1 MARRSHRIMF
11 PYGAICACEPP
22 NSMPDDAPMIM
33 PDYCGGSIV
42 NLMSSITHAF
52 EAADEL
58 YPPLRALPAESL
70 TSGNIVLLVIDGLGH
85 DNLITHCRD
94 GALVRH
100 LKDRIT
106 SVFPATTATAVT
118 TFLTGMAP
126 QQHGVTGWFTYFR
139 EIATVLAV
147 LPYQPRHGSPVPK
160 VPARTLL
167 DHAPVFDRLKA
178 RSHVVAPNRI
188 LYSEFNAAHN
198 GKAQLHG
205 FGNLGQMFETIARIV
220 RAPGE
225 RNYLYA
231 YWPELDRLAHEHG
244 IASGEALAHLAE
256 LDEAFGSFLADIRG
270 TSTTVIVTADHGFI
284 DARPDQAIEL
294 ESHPQLARMLS
305 LPLCGERR
313 AAYCYVHAGER
324 ERFVEYVAAHLEE
337 YADLKDSKC
346 LIEAGHFGLGPPH
359 ARLQERIGDY
369 TLIMKD
375 YSVIKDWL
383 PGEPRYA
390 QVGVHGGMCPQEMY
404 VPLIVAKV

>member
-1 MARRSHRIMF
+1 MS
-11 PYGAICACEPP
+11 EP
-22 NSMPDDAPMIM
+22 APMIM

-42 NLMSSITHAF
+42 NLMSSVARAF

-58 YPPLRALPAESL
+58 YPPLRALPPESL
-70 TSGNIVLLVIDGLGH
+70 TNRNIVLLVIDGLGH
-85 DNLITHCRD
+85 DNLIAHCRD

-118 TFLTGMAP
+118 TFLTGTAP

-139 EIATVLAV
+139 EIAAVLAV
-147 LPYQPRHGSPVPK
+147 LPYQPRHGSPVPE
-160 VPARTLL
+160 VPARRLL
-167 DHAPVFDRLKA
+167 DHTPVFDRLKA
-178 RSHVVAPNRI
+178 RSHVVAPKRI

-198 GKAQLHG
+198 GKARPHG
-205 FGNLGQMFETIARIV
+205 FGSLGQMFETIAHIV
-220 RAPGE
+220 HIPGE

-244 IASGEALAHLAE
+244 IASREALTHLAE
-256 LDEAFGSFLADIRG
+256 LDRAFGSFLADISG

-284 DARPDQAIEL
+284 DARTDQAIEL
-294 ESHPQLARMLS
+294 ETHPQLARMLS

-313 AAYCYVHAGER
+313 AAYCYVHASER
-324 ERFVEYVAAHLEE
+324 ERFVEYVAAHLEG

-346 LIEAGHFGLGPPH
+346 LIEAGYFGLGPAH

-375 YSVIKDWL
+375 RSVIKDWL
-383 PGEPRYA
+383 PGEPRYV
-390 QVGVHGGMCPQEMY
+390 QIGVHGGMCSQEMY
-404 VPLIVAKV
+404 VPLIMAEA